1 MVEKEKVILKEK
13 KRSQAWADT
22 DKVGYVGCGKR
33 KTSVARV
40 WLRKGTGQIFID
52 REKFVSTR
60 SSDISKIMIPLKL
73 VKAETRYDV
82 HAFVT
87 GGGTS
92 ARIDAIA
99 HGVSRA
105 LLKINPEN
113 RAVLKPEGCLTRD
126 SREKERKK
134 YFHKRAR
141 KRTQFRKR

>member
-13 KRSQAWADT
+13 KRSQAWANPEV
-22 DKVGYVGCGKR
+22 VGHWASGKR

-40 WLRKGTGQIFID
+40 WLRKGTGQIFVN

-60 SSDISKIMIPLKL
+60 ASDISKILAPLKL
-73 VKAETRYDV
+73 VRGEARYDV
-82 HAFVT
+82 LAYVT

-99 HGVSRA
+99 HGISRA
-105 LLKINPEN
+105 LLKVNPEN
-113 RAVLKPEGCLTRD
+113 RAVLKPEGLLTRD
-126 SREKERKK
+126 PREKERKK